1 MTERWI
7 HTWAA
12 AQQRAQPADLPPV
25 DGPGWALAGATLRQ
39 TVRCSLGGPRVR
51 LRVSNAFGDAP
62 LPVVRASVAAPE
74 GGRAGARAV
83 DSDPVPVTFG
93 GRPGT
98 EVPPG
103 ALVVSDPVEVPV
115 AAGAHLSATLAFA
128 AGADPGGTT
137 THPGSR
143 TTSHVV
149 PGDRVDELDLPG
161 AAPIE
166 HWYVLTGVEVPAGED
181 AGAVVLLGDSLTDG
195 RGSTTDGADR
205 WSDRLLERL
214 LAVGATGTAVL
225 NQGIGGNRVLGD
237 GVGPSALARLD
248 RDVLAL
254 GGVRTLVVL
263 EGVNDLGTTAGTPDA
278 QRGAAA
284 DLLAGYEQ
292 IALRCRARGIAV
304 IGATL
309 LPFGGHDGYDDPGG
323 LREGSR
329 QEVNAQLRTGRVFD
343 ALVDLDDALRDP
355 DHPSWLRADVDGGDH
370 LHLSPAGYAELAGA
384 VPLDLLA
391 VRAASDDVVTNHA
404 P

>member
-1 MTERWI
+1 MSAHWV
-7 HTWAA
+7 HTWAS
-12 AQQRAQPADLPPV
+12 AQQRAQPADLPPAR
-25 DGPGWALAGATLRQ
+25 GAGWALAGATLRQ

-62 LPVVRASVAAPE
+62 LTVVRAGLAVPD

-83 DSDPVPVTFG
+83 AGTPLPVTFA

-98 EVPPG
+98 DVPPG
-103 ALVVSDPVEVPV
+103 ALVVSDPVELPV
-115 AAGAHLSATLAFA
+115 AAGEHLSATLAFA
-128 AGADPGGTT
+128 AGTDPGGTT

-149 PGDRVDELDLPG
+149 PGDRVHEPDLPG
-161 AAPIE
+161 AAPVE
-166 HWYVLTGVEVPAGED
+166 HWYVLSGLEVPAGRD

-214 LAVGATGTAVL
+214 LAAGAGGTAVL
-225 NQGIGGNRVLGD
+225 NQGIGGNRVLSD

-254 GGVRTLVVL
+254 GAVRTLVVL
-263 EGVNDLGTTAGTPDA
+263 EGVNDLGTAAATPDA
-278 QRGAAA
+278 QRAAA
-284 DLLAGYEQ
+284 AGLLDGYRQ
-292 IALRCRARGIAV
+292 IALRCAARGVRAL
-304 IGATL
+304 GATL

-323 LREGSR
+323 LREAAR
-329 QEVNAQLRTGRVFD
+329 QRVNAHLRAGGPFD
-343 ALVDLDDALRDP
+343 ALVDLDAALRDP
-355 DHPSWLRADVDGGDH
+355 ARPSRLRADVDGGDH
-370 LHLSPAGYAELAGA
+370 LHLSPAGYAALAAA

-391 VRAASDDVVTNHA
+391 AGAAPPAVR
-404 P
+404 